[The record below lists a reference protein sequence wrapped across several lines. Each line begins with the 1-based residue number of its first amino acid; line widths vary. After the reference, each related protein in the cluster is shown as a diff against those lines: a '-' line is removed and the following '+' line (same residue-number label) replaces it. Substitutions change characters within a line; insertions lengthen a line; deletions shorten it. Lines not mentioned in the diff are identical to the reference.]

1 MSFIC
6 PVCCEE
12 YVFISKLCPSCSKI
26 KHYCSIYG
34 RERVYSLLNNV
45 LSREEDKIKNKEKL
59 EIHKEIENLK
69 EKVLKPSQVK
79 RGTEVD

>member
-1 MSFIC
+1 MNFLC

-12 YVFISKLCPSCSKI
+12 YIFTTRLCSPCSKI

-34 RERVYSLLNNV
+34 RDRVYKLLNNV

-69 EKVLKPSQVK
+69 DKIKPSQIK
-79 RGTEVD
+79 RGSEVD